1 MALLADAWY
10 HQVDSTVIPFHIGE
24 QVKSAGAIRY
34 MEDPA
39 LDGSSPRCYSTS
51 IGTLDPHYGAGPAN
65 HMRYLLT
72 YCGTSACNNNAVT
85 GIGVDEARQ
94 LWYASIQHLNTT
106 TTYADLKQA
115 YQLAAEQLFGLAS
128 LERLAVD
135 QAFDAINVP

>member
-1 MALLADAWY
+1 M
-10 HQVDSTVIPFHIGE
+10 
-24 QVKSAGAIRY
+24 
-34 MEDPA
+34 
-39 LDGSSPRCYSTS
+39 
-51 IGTLDPHYGAGPAN
+51 DPHYGAGPAN

-72 YCGTSACNNNAVT
+72 YGGTSACNNNAVT

-94 LWYASIQHLNTT
+94 LWYALIQHVNTT
-106 TTYADLKQA
+106 TSYADLKQA